1 MSSSETKPKFA
12 TNTTEITV
20 VTGARY
26 HVEGDAKDVE
36 RIILDSARGSI
47 MQLAWLVDAE
57 TQDDLAV
64 NPDPVVMLRAGSM
77 PSDR

>member
-1 MSSSETKPKFA
+1 
-12 TNTTEITV
+12 
-20 VTGARY
+20 
-26 HVEGDAKDVE
+26 
-36 RIILDSARGSI
+36 

-64 NPDPVVMLRAGSM
+64 NPDHVVMLRAGSM